1 MLIHLLAE
9 TPSKVA
15 PIRAIVEPVHRL
27 VPIDTNHKQSFT
39 PDDVLMI
46 DFDLRNETSV
56 SRVREFL
63 RRAGKLR
70 HKIFVVDKKSHSLIV
85 QAHALEATGTIT
97 RPLNRDE
104 LLGRLAALDIAA
116 PRVGLN
122 APPPSTDPGNSAA
135 IFASIFSSIVN
146 GAPIELADAKRA
158 TEQIINSV
166 SQRGLTVWLDD
177 VRKHHEGTF
186 QHCLLVSGVATS
198 FAINLGFSGADV
210 YRLGLAAT
218 LHDVGKATIPLAI
231 LDKPARLDAEEE
243 RIMRQ
248 HPALGFEAL
257 KSVPGI
263 DPEVLDAVRHHH
275 EYLDG
280 SGYPDAL
287 REPAIADIV
296 RLLTISDIFAALI
309 EARPYKATMS
319 RAKAHAILTEM
330 SGKLEP
336 ALVRALKPI
345 ALAA

>member
-9 TPSKVA
+9 KSSKVA

-27 VPIDTNHKQSFT
+27 VQIGADYKPNFA
-39 PDDVLMI
+39 PDDVLLI
-46 DFDLRNETSV
+46 DIDLRNETSV
-56 SRVREFL
+56 ARVREFL
-63 RRAGKLR
+63 RKAGKLR

-85 QAHALEATGTIT
+85 QAHALEATATIS
-97 RPLNRDE
+97 RPLDRDE
-104 LLGRLAALDIAA
+104 LLSRLAALDHAASRIGLQAA
-116 PRVGLN
+116 PASDAGD
-122 APPPSTDPGNSAA
+122 SSA
-135 IFASIFSSIVN
+135 IFASMFSAILN
-146 GAPIELADAKRA
+146 GTPIELVDAKRA

-166 SQRGLTVWLDD
+166 SQGGLTSWLDD

-198 FAINLGFSGADV
+198 FAINLGFASTDV

-218 LHDVGKATIPLAI
+218 LHDVGKANIPLAI
-231 LDKPARLDAEEE
+231 LDKPARLDPEEE
-243 RIMRQ
+243 RIMRE
-248 HPALGFEAL
+248 HPVLGFEAL
-257 KSVPGI
+257 KSVAGI

-280 SGYPDAL
+280 TGYPDAL
-287 REPAIADIV
+287 KAPAIADVV

-319 RAKAHAILTEM
+319 RAKAYDILNEM

-336 ALVRALKPI
+336 ALVRAFKPI

>member
-27 VPIDTNHKQSFT
+27 VPVQIDDTTKFS
-39 PDDVLMI
+39 PDDVVII
-46 DFDLRNETSV
+46 DFDLRNEASV
-56 SRVREFL
+56 TRVREFL
-63 RRAGKLR
+63 RKAGKIR
-70 HKIFVVDKKSHSLIV
+70 HKIFVVDKNSHPLIV
-85 QAHALEATGTIT
+85 QAHALEATATVF
-97 RPLNRDE
+97 RPLDRDA
-104 LLGRLAALDIAA
+104 LLRRLMALEIVTPRNGSEAAAS
-116 PRVGLN
+116 G
-122 APPPSTDPGNSAA
+122 DPGDSAA
-135 IFASIFSSIVN
+135 IFASMFSSILN
-146 GAPIELADAKRA
+146 GTPIELADAKRA

-166 SQRGLTVWLDD
+166 SQRGLTTWLDD

-186 QHCLLVSGVATS
+186 QHCLLVSGIATG
-198 FAINLGFSGADV
+198 FAINLGFTSKDV

-218 LHDVGKATIPLAI
+218 LHDVGKANIPLAI
-231 LDKPARLDAEEE
+231 LDKPARLDPDEE
-243 RIMRQ
+243 RIMRE
-248 HPALGFEAL
+248 HPALGFDAL

-280 SGYPDAL
+280 TGYPDAL
-287 REPAIADIV
+287 AAPAIPDIV

-309 EARPYKATMS
+309 ESRPYKATMS
-319 RAKAHAILTEM
+319 RSKAYDILSEM

-336 ALVRALKPI
+336 ALVRAFKSV

>member
-9 TPSKVA
+9 KPSKAA
-15 PIRAIVEPVHRL
+15 PIRAIVEPVHHL
-27 VPIDTNHKQSFT
+27 VQIGADHKPNFT
-39 PDDVLMI
+39 PDDVLLI
-46 DFDLRNETSV
+46 DIDLRNETSV
-56 SRVREFL
+56 ARVREFL
-63 RRAGKLR
+63 RKAGKLR

-85 QAHALEATGTIT
+85 QAHALEATATIS
-97 RPLNRDE
+97 RPLDRDE
-104 LLGRLAALDIAA
+104 LLSRLAALDNAA
-116 PRVGLN
+116 SRIGLQAAL
-122 APPPSTDPGNSAA
+122 APDAGDSSA
-135 IFASIFSSIVN
+135 IFASMFSAILN
-146 GAPIELADAKRA
+146 GTPIELADAKRA

-166 SQRGLTVWLDD
+166 SQGGLTSWLDD

-198 FAINLGFSGADV
+198 FAINLGFASTDV

-218 LHDVGKATIPLAI
+218 LHDVGKANIPLAI
-231 LDKPARLDAEEE
+231 LDKPARLDPEEE
-243 RIMRQ
+243 RIMRE
-248 HPALGFEAL
+248 HPVLGFEAL
-257 KSVPGI
+257 KSVAGI

-280 SGYPDAL
+280 TGYPDAL
-287 REPAIADIV
+287 RAPAIADVV

-319 RAKAHAILTEM
+319 RAKAYDILNEM

-336 ALVRALKPI
+336 ALVRAFKPI

>member
-27 VPIDTNHKQSFT
+27 VPIDTNHKQNFT

-46 DFDLRNETSV
+46 DFDLRSETSV
-56 SRVREFL
+56 ARVREFL
-63 RRAGKLR
+63 RKAGKLR

-97 RPLNRDE
+97 RPLDRDE
-104 LLGRLAALDIAA
+104 VLSRLSLFDIAT
-116 PRVGLN
+116 PRNGRHEPL
-122 APPPSTDPGNSAA
+122 STDLGNSAA
-135 IFASIFSSIVN
+135 IFASLFSTILN
-146 GAPIELADAKRA
+146 GGPIELADAKRA

-166 SQRGLTVWLDD
+166 SQRGLTAWLDD

-198 FAINLGFSGADV
+198 FAINLGFSSADV

-263 DPEVLDAVRHHH
+263 DPEILDAVRHHH
-275 EYLDG
+275 EFLDG

-287 REPAIADIV
+287 RAPVIADIV

-319 RAKAHAILTEM
+319 REKAYDILSEM
-330 SGKLEP
+330 GGKLEP
-336 ALVRALKPI
+336 ALVRAFKSI